1 MGREL
6 LLSAYRVITKN
17 RRGSITNVLALAIG
31 IASVLFVAN
40 LLIYETS
47 YDLNLEG
54 VYRIEM
60 RDESTSLDAYTSSEL
75 GPELV
80 EEVSTISGYSR
91 LIPFSEYRSANMRLV
106 SRSADH
112 AAYFK
117 RAYYA
122 DNSVF
127 QFFQIDLVLG
137 DEKDFNGPGAIVI
150 SESAARTLL
159 GPEWKTKVL
168 NSELRQG
175 RGSIQNVYKLVGV
188 YADRAENTHIE
199 FDALISIKTL
209 KSPTV
214 SGYTYVSGKDLSPIG
229 IADSLFV
236 RPTSEIHAAQNVSN
250 EAEPVANQKL
260 LMLLAAVAV
269 IVLLITITNY
279 VNSTIIHFVDRCK
292 EVGVRKLHGASTG
305 HLLLRLVGE
314 LLNVNVVAAVVG
326 FSVFALGVDVVNRQ
340 DWLTYP
346 PFSQIHWESLSLLL
360 LVIIM
365 LNTILSIIY
374 PFVFI
379 NKIQIISALK
389 GAGSLFRSKAFGQ
402 AGNVVRGLLIFQILA
417 SVVFLSASLIIY
429 KQLQLIDAQP
439 EEAEVHIT
447 GVFPGMTGANERF
460 TDIAV
465 GFLGEMIDF
474 GTVTEYSFSN
484 LYKGQIKSEQKIQ
497 LDDSTTAFLTVV
509 DPDYWKGPNE
519 IIEGEEFYG
528 QFGHNPGQVILDSLL
543 AHPHYGYN
551 DSTKIWSIENGKYK
565 TIGIANRKKGEVPRA
580 FVSGFRYLTYFDLT
594 LHYQGGADRM
604 DQFLE
609 KTEYMIGTRFPYF
622 FLLRREQEASGKAEQ
637 EVLTLFI
644 FFAGVSVLV
653 AVIGLFGLSYFL
665 TQKKSREVGI
675 RKIHGANPVQ
685 ILFGLLSDFA
695 WLVIIAG
702 ILATPLTYFG
712 GQLWLESYA
721 NRIDLDATIFLLPV
735 FGIALITM
743 LTVLDKSWKAAT
755 LNPIDILEEG
765 K

>member
-6 LLSAYRVITKN
+6 LLSAYLAITKN
-17 RRGSITNVLALAIG
+17 RRGSFTNVLALAIG

-47 YDLNLEG
+47 YDQNLEG
-54 VYRIEM
+54 IYRIEM

-80 EEVSTISGYSR
+80 EQSSNITDYSR

-122 DNSVF
+122 DGNALE
-127 QFFQIDLVLG
+127 FFQINLILG
-137 DEKDFNGPGAIVI
+137 NEKDFNIPAAIVI
-150 SESAARTLL
+150 SESSARTLL

-175 RGSIQNVYKLVGV
+175 RGTIQKVYKLVGV
-188 YADRAENTHIE
+188 YADRAENTHID

-209 KSPTV
+209 KTSA
-214 SGYTYVSGKDLSPIG
+214 SGYTYVAGTDLSPIG
-229 IADSLFV
+229 ISDSLFV
-236 RPTSEIHAAQNVSN
+236 RPATEIHAAQNVSN

-260 LMLLAAVAV
+260 LMLLAVVAF
-269 IVLLITITNY
+269 IVLLVTITNY

-314 LLNVNVVAAVVG
+314 LLTINAVAAVVG
-326 FSVFALGVDVVNRQ
+326 LGFFTLGVDVVSRQ
-340 DWLTYP
+340 DLLTYP
-346 PFSQIHWESLSLLL
+346 PFNQIHWQSLSLLL
-360 LVIIM
+360 LLIIM
-365 LNTILSIIY
+365 INTVLSIIY
-374 PFVFI
+374 PFIFI

-474 GTVTEYSFSN
+474 GTVSEYSFSN

-497 LDDSTTAFLTVV
+497 LDDSATAFLTVV
-509 DPDYWKGPNE
+509 DPDYWKGPNK

-551 DSTKIWSIENGKYK
+551 DSTKIWSIENGKYQ
-565 TIGIANRKKGEVPRA
+565 TIGIASRKNGEVPRA

-622 FLLRREQEASGKAEQ
+622 FLLRREQEASGEAEQ

-644 FFAGVSVLV
+644 FFSGVSVLV
-653 AVIGLFGLSYFL
+653 SVIGLFGLSYFL

-685 ILFGLLSDFA
+685 ILLGLLSDFA

-702 ILATPLTYFG
+702 ILAAPLTYFG
-712 GQLWLESYA
+712 GQLWLDSYA
-721 NRIDLDATIFLLPV
+721 IRINLDATIFLVPV
-735 FGIALITM
+735 FGIALITL

-755 LNPIDILEEG
+755 LNPIDILDEG